1 MITLRV
7 VWRLASMG
15 TLTLLMGPPLLV
27 GLLAGLFSARARWA
41 IVDCCTYTWATG
53 SCWLLG
59 VRIEIVGTPP
69 KPPFFLV
76 SNHLSYLD
84 IIVLYTRLRGR
95 FLAKAEI
102 SGWPMMGWL
111 ASLAG
116 TLFIDRSR
124 TRDLSRV
131 LPQVQETLDLGRGV
145 VVFPEGTSTK
155 GEAVQRFKPSIFEV
169 PIRTG
174 VPVSFAALHYRTPAG
189 APPAHLSVCWWGD
202 VPFAPHF
209 LALLKLTRI
218 DATVAF
224 GDHPVTAEDRKDL
237 ALLAQRAVE
246 SQFTPVVGCEA

>member
-1 MITLRV
+1 MTGLRML
-7 VWRLASMG
+7 WRLVSMG
-15 TLTLLMGPPLLV
+15 TLTLLMGPPLIVAWVGGLV
-27 GLLAGLFSARARWA
+27 SHRFRWKV
-41 IVDCCTYTWATG
+41 VDWCTWTWATG

-59 VRIEIVGTPP
+59 VRVQVVGPP
-69 KPPFFLV
+69 PAPPFFLV

-84 IIVLYTRLRGR
+84 IIVLYTLLRGR

-116 TLFIDRSR
+116 TLFIDRQR

-155 GEAVQRFKPSIFEV
+155 GDEVHRFKPSIFEV

-174 VPVSFAALHYRTPAG
+174 TPVSYAALHYRTPEG
-189 APPAHLSVCWWGD
+189 EPPAHLSVCWWGD

-209 LALLKLTRI
+209 LALLKLPRI
-218 DATVAF
+218 DATVSF

-246 SQFTPVVGCEA
+246 SEFTPVVGFEA